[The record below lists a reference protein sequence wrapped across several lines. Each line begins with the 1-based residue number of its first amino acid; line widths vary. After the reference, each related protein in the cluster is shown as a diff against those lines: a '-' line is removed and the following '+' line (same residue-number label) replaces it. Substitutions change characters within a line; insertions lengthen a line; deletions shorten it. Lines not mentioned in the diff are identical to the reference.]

1 MIHKEEIM
9 FQVTEKASE
18 MISDFL
24 KDKDDNSYIRV
35 FLAQG
40 G

>member
-1 MIHKEEIM
+1 M
-9 FQVTEKASE
+9 FQVTDKADS
-18 MISDFL
+18 MIKDFI
-24 KDKDDNSYIRV
+24 KDKEDVPGIRV

>member
-1 MIHKEEIM
+1 M
-9 FQVTEKASE
+9 FQVTDKADS
-18 MISDFL
+18 MIKDFI
-24 KDKDDNSYIRV
+24 KDKGDIPGIRV

>member
-1 MIHKEEIM
+1 M

-18 MISDFL
+18 MIKDYL
-24 KDKDDNSYIRV
+24 KDKEANLGVRV
-35 FLAQG
+35 TMYEG